1 MDIKERIQ
9 TLVGEAKIY
18 QSQGLLNEAT
28 ELYYQIKDILN
39 SSQIKG
45 KEKLIEDVT
54 KKIQMLGN
62 KAAKFEASA
71 SQPQISPK
79 AQEMIK
85 KLFAKTDNDDADQ
98 AALEEAIVLA
108 KFGQFDKAI
117 EDFTDL
123 LGNEKTKL
131 EAAKN
136 ILKCYIQIEATS
148 KATDRFH
155 QWQQEELFNVEQLKK
170 LRTFFENL
178 VHKKGAPL
186 ELEESD
192 SSHDTEALSVAR
204 SEDEGAVAEDDM
216 IDISSVGIIVE
227 SGPAKGK
234 QIELDVSFQS
244 GNMISLILS
253 SKDKQLIESFTV
265 GQKLNELHF
274 YSPIAIFKSS
284 GVVSAKTKIS
294 SGPKQG
300 DYCLDIEIK
309 SL

>member
-1 MDIKERIQ
+1 MDIKEKI
-9 TLVGEAKIY
+9 TALVGEAKIY

-45 KEKLIEDVT
+45 KEKLLEDVT

-62 KAAKFEASA
+62 RAAKFEASA
-71 SQPQISPK
+71 SQPEISSK
-79 AQEMIK
+79 AQELIK
-85 KLFAKTDNDDADQ
+85 KLFTRSESSDSEQ
-98 AALEEAIVLA
+98 VALEEAIIIA
-108 KFGQFDKAI
+108 KFGQFDQAI
-117 EDFTDL
+117 DDFTNL
-123 LGNEKTKL
+123 LGNEKVKL

-136 ILKCYIQIEATS
+136 ILKCYIEIEAVS

-155 QWQQEELFNVEQLKK
+155 QWQQEDLFNADQLKK
-170 LRTFFENL
+170 LRSFFENL
-178 VHKKGAPL
+178 VHKRGGSAGVEEPA
-186 ELEESD
+186 EEIEVEEAAVSDEESLLD
-192 SSHDTEALSVAR
+192 
-204 SEDEGAVAEDDM
+204 EDDM

-253 SKDKQLIESFTV
+253 SKDKQLIESFSV

-300 DYCLDIEIK
+300 DFCLDIEIK

>member
-1 MDIKERIQ
+1 MDIKEKIQ

-62 KAAKFEASA
+62 RAAKFEASA

-79 AQEMIK
+79 AQELIK

-178 VHKKGAPL
+178 VHKKGAQL
-186 ELEESD
+186 ELEEAD
-192 SSHDTEALSVAR
+192 TSHETEEIAAAQNDD
-204 SEDEGAVAEDDM
+204 EDGSIAEDDM

-253 SKDKQLIESFTV
+253 SKDKQLIESF
-265 GQKLNELHF
+265 
-274 YSPIAIFKSS
+274 
-284 GVVSAKTKIS
+284 
-294 SGPKQG
+294 
-300 DYCLDIEIK
+300 
-309 SL
+309 

>member
-1 MDIKERIQ
+1 MDIKEKIKA
-9 TLVGEAKIY
+9 LVGEAKIY

-45 KEKLIEDVT
+45 KEKLLEDVT

-62 KAAKFEASA
+62 RAAKFEASA
-71 SQPQISPK
+71 SQPEISAK
-79 AQEMIK
+79 AQELIR
-85 KLFAKTDNDDADQ
+85 KLFTRSESSDSEQ
-98 AALEEAIVLA
+98 VALEEAITLA
-108 KFGQFDKAI
+108 KFGQFDQAI
-117 EDFTDL
+117 DDFTAL
-123 LGNEKTKL
+123 LGNEKIKL

-136 ILKCYIQIEATS
+136 ILKCYIEIEAVS

-155 QWQQEELFNVEQLKK
+155 DWQQEDLFNPDQLKK
-170 LRTFFENL
+170 LRAFFENL
-178 VHKKGAPL
+178 VHKRGGGADAEEPA
-186 ELEESD
+186 EIEESE
-192 SSHDTEALSVAR
+192 EAYEQDDALL
-204 SEDEGAVAEDDM
+204 DEDDM
-216 IDISSVGIIVE
+216 IDISSVGITVE
-227 SGPAKGK
+227 SGPSKGK
-234 QIELDVSFQS
+234 QVELDVSFQS

-253 SKDKQLIESFTV
+253 SKDKQLIESFSV

>member
-1 MDIKERIQ
+1 MDIKEKI
-9 TLVGEAKIY
+9 TALVGEAKIY

-45 KEKLIEDVT
+45 KEKLLEDVT

-62 KAAKFEASA
+62 RAAKFEASA
-71 SQPQISPK
+71 SQPEISSK
-79 AQEMIK
+79 AQELIK
-85 KLFAKTDNDDADQ
+85 KLFTRSESSDSEQ
-98 AALEEAIVLA
+98 VALEEAIIIA
-108 KFGQFDKAI
+108 KFGQFDQAI
-117 EDFTDL
+117 DDFTNL
-123 LGNEKTKL
+123 LGNEKVKL

-136 ILKCYIQIEATS
+136 ILKCYIEIEAVS

-155 QWQQEELFNVEQLKK
+155 QWQQEDLFNADQLKK
-170 LRTFFENL
+170 LRSFFENL
-178 VHKKGAPL
+178 VHKRGGSAGVEEPA
-186 ELEESD
+186 EETEVEEAAVSDEESLLD
-192 SSHDTEALSVAR
+192 
-204 SEDEGAVAEDDM
+204 EDDM

-253 SKDKQLIESFTV
+253 SKDKQLIESFSV

-300 DYCLDIEIK
+300 DFCLDIEIK

>member
-1 MDIKERIQ
+1 MDIKERIL
-9 TLVGEAKIY
+9 TLVGEAKLY

-28 ELYYQIKDILN
+28 ELYYQLKDILN

-45 KEKLIEDVT
+45 KEKLLEDVT

-62 KAAKFEASA
+62 RAAKFEASA
-71 SQPQISPK
+71 SQPEISSK
-79 AQEMIK
+79 AQELIK
-85 KLFAKTDNDDADQ
+85 KLFAKSDSGDSDQ
-98 AALEEAIVLA
+98 TALEEAIVLA

-117 EDFTDL
+117 EDFTEL
-123 LGNEKTKL
+123 LQNDKVKL

-136 ILKCYIQIEATS
+136 ILKCYIEIEATS

-155 QWQQEELFNVEQLKK
+155 SWQQEDLFNAEQLKK
-170 LRTFFENL
+170 LRAFFENL
-178 VHKKGAPL
+178 IHKRGGASDI
-186 ELEESD
+186 EETDD
-192 SSHDTEALSVAR
+192 SSELSDISAGQGE
-204 SEDEGAVAEDDM
+204 EDSLDEDDM